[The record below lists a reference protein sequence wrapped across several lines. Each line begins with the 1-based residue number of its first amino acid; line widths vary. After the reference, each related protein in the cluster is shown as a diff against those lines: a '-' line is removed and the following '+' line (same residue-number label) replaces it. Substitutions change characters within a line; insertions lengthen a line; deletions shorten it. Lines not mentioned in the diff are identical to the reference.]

1 MYILAK
7 EPPMKKILVFLAAF
21 LIVSGAAFAE
31 ESVLVDFNELLDDY
45 QGQHQATLVDFSST
59 AGTRYTEEEKAAMN
73 TSLYV
78 PNWDVMLSSSS
89 RTIENDKYSYVRAVT
104 VSENAAQFSGNQVM
118 GIRVHYPEGTFN
130 SYAWVK
136 PPFAIPAYATSS
148 VIEDAP
154 RGDQFTGFGVV
165 KNVGV
170 IKNVKVNVYGM
181 NYPMGMAVVIRN
193 EQEQTQQMPMGHL
206 DFDGWRELTWNNP
219 NYINEVRN
227 REIRKIPLYPR
238 SAPSITLE
246 SLQFYRDAMQ
256 EGGDFIVY
264 VKDVKVTY
272 DQAVIQDVG
281 TDLDHE
287 ATWGIL
293 AQREEERRNAELS
306 RLGNLQV
313 LRYLEAQKMD
323 KEPEAAD
330 AAVQ

>member
-1 MYILAK
+1 
-7 EPPMKKILVFLAAF
+7 MKKILVFLAAF

-31 ESVLVDFNELLDDY
+31 ESVMIDFNDLLDDY
-45 QGQHQATLVDFSST
+45 QGEHQATLVDFSST
-59 AGTRYTEEEKAAMN
+59 AGTRYTEEEKASMN

-78 PNWDVMLSSSS
+78 PNWEVKLSSSS
-89 RTIENDKYSYVRAVT
+89 RTIENDRYSYVRAVT
-104 VSENAAQFSGNQVM
+104 VGENATQFAGNQVM
-118 GIRVHYPEGTFN
+118 GVRVHYPEGSYN

-136 PPFAIPAYATSS
+136 PPFEIPAYATSTI
-148 VIEDAP
+148 VEDAP
-154 RGDQFTGFGVV
+154 KGDQFTGFGVV

-193 EQEQTQQMPMGHL
+193 EQEQTQQLPMGTL

-219 NYINEVRN
+219 NYITEVRN
-227 REIRKIPLYPR
+227 REINKYPLYPR

-264 VKDVKVTY
+264 VKDIKVTY
-272 DQAVIQDVG
+272 DQAVIQDVD

-287 ATWGIL
+287 AVWGIL

-313 LRYLEAQKMD
+313 LRYLEEKKMD
-323 KEPEAAD
+323 KEPEGTEAEAA
-330 AAVQ
+330 Q

>member
-1 MYILAK
+1 MHILAK
-7 EPPMKKILVFLAAF
+7 EPLMKKILVFLAAI

-31 ESVLVDFNELLDDY
+31 ESVLIDFNELLDDY
-45 QGQHQATLVDFSST
+45 QGEHQGTLVDFSSV
-59 AGTRYTEEEKAAMN
+59 AGTRFTEEEKAEMN

-78 PNWDVMLSSSS
+78 PNWDVVLSSSS
-89 RTIENDKYSYVRAVT
+89 RTVTNNRFSYVRVVT
-104 VSENAAQFSGNQVM
+104 VGESAAQFAGNQVM
-118 GIRVHYPEGTFN
+118 GVRVHYPEGSFN

-136 PPFAIPAYATSS
+136 PPFAIPAYATSP

-181 NYPMGMAVVIRN
+181 NFPMGMAVVIID
-193 EQEQTQQMPMGHL
+193 EQEKTQQMPLGYL
-206 DFDGWRELTWNNP
+206 NFDGWRELTWQNP
-219 NYINEVRN
+219 NYITEVRN
-227 REIRKIPLYPR
+227 RTIKQVPLYPR

-264 VKDVKVTY
+264 VKDIVVTY
-272 DQAVIQDVG
+272 DQAVIQDVD
-281 TDLDHE
+281 TDLNHE
-287 ATWGIL
+287 EVWGIL
-293 AQREEERRNAELS
+293 AQREEDRRNAELN

-313 LRYLEAQKMD
+313 LRYLEEKKMHQ
-323 KEPEAAD
+323 EPEGAD
-330 AAVQ
+330 TD